1 MARAFVRD
9 AAVLVLDE
17 PTADLDAISEARVL
31 AAIRARA
38 QAGAAVLLV
47 AHRPELLAFADRVVH
62 VGSGPGP
69 TLDEPASDERPAPVG
84 FGAGL

>member
-1 MARAFVRD
+1 VLTAVR
-9 AAVLVLDE
+9 E
-17 PTADLDAISEARVL
+17 
-31 AAIRARA
+31 RA

-69 TLDEPASDERPAPVG
+69 TLDDAAPDERPAPVG